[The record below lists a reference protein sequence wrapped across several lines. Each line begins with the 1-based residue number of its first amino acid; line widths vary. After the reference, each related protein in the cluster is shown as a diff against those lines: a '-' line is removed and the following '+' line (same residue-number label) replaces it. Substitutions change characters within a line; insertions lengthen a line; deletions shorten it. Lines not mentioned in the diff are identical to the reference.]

1 MGSAADVRN
10 GMVLRAWH
18 QRRENEP
25 DLRRRRRDLFW
36 FCNSFVEN
44 AVHVFQA
51 PHTDST
57 K

>member
-1 MGSAADVRN
+1 MGRAVDVRN
-10 GMVLRAWH
+10 GMVPRAWH
-18 QRRENEP
+18 QRRENELN
-25 DLRRRRRDLFW
+25 LRRRRRDLVW

-51 PHTDST
+51 PHSA